1 MLFKFIT
8 MQNISVQDF
17 KKLLETIPADEAVD
31 FINVCTTNE
40 YKQAHIDGVR
50 NLPLTEITDSLAQF
64 SNKKKIYLHCLAGGR
79 SVLAILE
86 LKKLGVSAELINVTG
101 GITAWRE
108 AGFPLV
114 CDKGN

>member
-1 MLFKFIT
+1 MK
-8 MQNISVQDF
+8 NISVHDF
-17 KKLLETIPADEAVD
+17 KKLLENIPADRAVD
-31 FINVCTTNE
+31 FINVCTANE

-50 NLPLTEITDSLAQF
+50 NLPLAEITDSLAQF

-79 SVLAILE
+79 SGLAILE
-86 LKKLGVSAELINVTG
+86 LKKLGISAELINVTG

-114 CDKGN
+114 FNKEN